1 MSKVKNEHWNDVNPL
16 RFTTVLFL
24 YFLKTR
30 DFLMFS
36 WGMERHLWLKRVNE
50 YQWFLKTMPNIYDVT
65 LQWK

>member
-16 RFTTVLFL
+16 RFTIVLFL
-24 YFLKTR
+24 YLLKTR
-30 DFLMFS
+30 DFLMFLL
-36 WGMERHLWLKRVNE
+36 GMETHLWLKRVNE